1 MIIVS
6 RIRRIQVW
14 VVAGLMALVLSI
26 IGFKMYDKG
35 LARWLPDYV
44 RWARSADA
52 ARAAAGS
59 GPIHVMFLTVDHFEP
74 GTDTPRLR
82 EWARGYARMAARH
95 HDSEGLPPRHTWF
108 YPAEKFRG
116 GQMAILSDMCRA
128 GYGEIE
134 LHLHHGYDTSES
146 LRDKLRQAKRDF
158 GTAGALVTGHPA
170 RTAFAFVHGN
180 MSLDNS
186 RGDYFCGVNN
196 EISLLQ
202 AEGCFADFMFP
213 SLERRSQP
221 RMVNRLY
228 YAVDDPRRPGSY
240 LAGGPEM
247 EVGRKH
253 SGLLIFQGP
262 LVVDFSN
269 WRHVFYPAID
279 IANFDYGNVPDNHRV
294 DTWVAAGV
302 HVRGRPEWIFIKA
315 YVHGAKRP
323 MWSSVIGADADGMF
337 SYLESRY
344 NDGHKYVLH
353 YVTAREAYNIA
364 KAAEAGKSGNPAR
377 YRDYAVRPYRNSRQR
392 PRTAAAAS
400 KPGAEHNV
408 AGR

>member
-1 MIIVS
+1 MIIPS
-6 RIRRIQVW
+6 RVRRILVW
-14 VVAGLMALVLSI
+14 VVAVLAALGLSV
-26 IGFKMYDKG
+26 IGSKMYDKG
-35 LARWLPDYV
+35 MDHWLPGYV
-44 RWARSADA
+44 HWARSVDA
-52 ARAAAGS
+52 ARAAAGG
-59 GPIHVMFLTVDHFEP
+59 GPIHVMFITVDHFEP
-74 GTDTPRLR
+74 GSDTPRLR
-82 EWARGYARMAARH
+82 EWARGYARLAARH

-108 YPAEKFRG
+108 YPAEQFRG
-116 GQMAILSDMCRA
+116 DQMAILSDMCRA
-128 GYGEIE
+128 GYGEVE

-146 LRDKLRQAKRDF
+146 LRAKLRRAERDF
-158 GTAGALVTGHPA
+158 GTAGALVTGRPA

-262 LVVDFSN
+262 LVIDFSN
-269 WRHVFYPAID
+269 WSHVLYPAID
-279 IANFDYGNVPDNHRV
+279 IASLDPGQPPTPHRV
-294 DTWVAAGV
+294 DTWIGARV
-302 HVRGRPEWIFIKA
+302 HVLGRPQWLFVKTFA
-315 YVHGAKRP
+315 HGAKRAA
-323 MWSSVIGADADGMF
+323 WSNVLGEDADSMF

-344 NDGHKYVLH
+344 NDGHNYVLH

-377 YRDYAVRPYRNSRQR
+377 YRDYAVRPYPNSRRR
-392 PRTAAAAS
+392 PQTAAAAS

-408 AGR
+408 AER

>member
-1 MIIVS
+1 M
-6 RIRRIQVW
+6 RLPRNRRIFIW
-14 VVAGLMALVLSI
+14 VVVAVVAFALYV

-35 LARWLPDYV
+35 MDHWLPDYV
-44 RWARSADA
+44 HWARSADA

-59 GPIHVMFLTVDHFEP
+59 GPIHVMFLTVDHYEP
-74 GTDTPRLR
+74 HADTALVRR
-82 EWARGYARMAARH
+82 WAQAYTLLAAGH

-108 YPAEKFRG
+108 YPAEQFRG
-116 GQMAILSDMCRA
+116 DQMAILSDMCRA
-128 GYGEIE
+128 GCGEVE

-146 LRDKLRQAKRDF
+146 LRAKLRRAERDF
-158 GTAGALVTGHPA
+158 GTAGALVTGRPA
-170 RTAFAFVHGN
+170 STAFAFVHGN

-202 AEGCFADFMFP
+202 AEGCFADFTFP

-221 RMVNRLY
+221 YTVNRLY

-262 LVVDFSN
+262 VVVDFSN
-269 WRHVFYPAID
+269 WRHILYPAID
-279 IANFDYGNVPDNHRV
+279 VANFDYGNVPSAHRV
-294 DTWVAAGV
+294 DTWITAGV
-302 HVRGRPEWIFIKA
+302 HVRGRPEWIFIKTF
-315 YVHGAKRP
+315 VHGAKRP
-323 MWSSVIGADADGMF
+323 MWSSVIGADADRMF

-344 NDGHKYVLH
+344 NDGHNYVLH

-377 YRDYAVRPYRNSRQR
+377 YRDYAVKPYRNSGRR
-392 PRTAAAAS
+392 PQTAAAAS

-408 AGR
+408 AER